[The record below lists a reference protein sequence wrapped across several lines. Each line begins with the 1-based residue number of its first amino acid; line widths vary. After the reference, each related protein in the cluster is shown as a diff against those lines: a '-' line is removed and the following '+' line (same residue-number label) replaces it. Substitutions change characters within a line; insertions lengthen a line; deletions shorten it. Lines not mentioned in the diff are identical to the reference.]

1 MIIDSYTLVGF
12 ASSLTLLI
20 LYDILVGFAS
30 IILYHILIGFA
41 STSEARHV
49 AEITNKLANF
59 VIETDTEASI
69 MPTDAGIVHI
79 NVKYTSL
86 S

>member
-1 MIIDSYTLVGF
+1 LFFNI
-12 ASSLTLLI
+12 LL
-20 LYDILVGFAS
+20 
-30 IILYHILIGFA
+30 GFA

-79 NVKYTSL
+79 YWKIQAPFVNVKANPSKILKKQLTK
-86 S
+86 

>member
-1 MIIDSYTLVGF
+1 ML
-12 ASSLTLLI
+12 
-20 LYDILVGFAS
+20 
-30 IILYHILIGFA
+30 GFA

-79 NVKYTSL
+79 YWKIQAPFVILSIADCNRNIYTCILCNSCIYNIGWKGPGG
-86 S
+86 SMS